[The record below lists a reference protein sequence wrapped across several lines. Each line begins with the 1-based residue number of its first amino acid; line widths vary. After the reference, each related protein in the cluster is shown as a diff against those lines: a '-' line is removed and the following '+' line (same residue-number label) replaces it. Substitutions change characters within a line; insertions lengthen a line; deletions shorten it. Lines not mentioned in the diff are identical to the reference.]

1 MYEGSVST
9 HEVGTR
15 VSVRDRFLGQWCR
28 GFEVAEVVRDGY
40 RVRRL
45 SDGYVFP
52 DVFAFEDVDRV

>member
-1 MYEGSVST
+1 
-9 HEVGTR
+9 
-15 VSVRDRFLGQWCR
+15 VRDRFLGQWCR